1 MTNHRSLWTSVA
13 LSICVLSSANCAI
26 EEDEPVT
33 TGEVGAAGEGF
44 LAQMARIG
52 ENGDAVAAYL
62 IHTLENTELTVDG
75 TTRTLM
81 DMIDQGKFMVALG
94 FNGGGIDSYRVFFH
108 YTAEGHV
115 MISRAQHNGAVRY
128 FDSDTGAFTGWIGF
142 TQGGIFDPTLSH
154 PNMDHSFK
162 SLFEESGKELALQP
176 QWNDGSTVG
185 ELDIDFHRQLEV
197 DDHNDPDNSDPL
209 TTSSGGGKNN
219 NATYINCWG
228 TPPGLPAYAGPMTV
242 HQGDRALIY
251 DFHGQ
256 RDAAGYPE
264 VANVLVG
271 RGFAVATGDVAVPR

>member
-1 MTNHRSLWTSVA
+1 MTNHRSLWKIAA
-13 LSICVLSSANCAI
+13 LAICVLPLANCAI
-26 EEDEPVT
+26 EEDEPIT

-44 LAQMARIG
+44 LAEMARIG

-62 IHTLENTELTVDG
+62 IHALENTELTVDG

-108 YTAEGHV
+108 YSAEGHV

-128 FDSDTGAFTGWIGF
+128 FNSDTGAFTGWIGF

-162 SLFEESGKELALQP
+162 SLFEESGKDLALQP

-228 TPPGLPAYAGPMTV
+228 TPPGLPGYAGPMTV